1 MLEKVWSKRNL
12 SYMIGGKV
20 NWCSSYGK
28 WYGSASKRLKVE
40 LPYDLET
47 PLLGTYPDKTI
58 IWNNTRTSLFT
69 AALFTTARTW
79 KQLKCPATD
88 EWIKKMW
95 YLCPMGY
102 YSFIKKKRIMLCA
115 AAWMNLGVIILSEGI
130 QKGKTNIVWYHLH
143 VGSKIQQKLT
153 HPRNRNRLTDREQ
166 TCGC

>member
-102 YSFIKKKRIMLCA
+102 YSFIKKEANNAMCSSMDEPRGDHTKWR
-115 AAWMNLGVIILSEGI
+115 NSERKDKYRMI
-130 QKGKTNIVWYHLH
+130 SL
-143 VGSKIQQKLT
+143 
-153 HPRNRNRLTDREQ
+153 
-166 TCGC
+166 TCGI